1 MSIYIFLEGI
11 AKKYSGIKFNTKDL
25 LKFVTKK
32 KEPILINL
40 YKKRAHCENNW
51 GEMVYCIKLL
61 YPEVN
66 TKLDIQNKLNSIQNN
81 NKFKCSGGHDN
92 INRYFIDI
100 NKRKEIDIENY
111 IKNIKVEQL
120 TDKKIKKI
128 ILCGKTIDEF
138 PEIKKINTCPISKE
152 LYDIKIR
159 KSDVY
164 IIYENE
170 PIVGISLKADK
181 KCTLTNYSIE
191 KLLNEM
197 NICQSIILKQIRLNV
212 LIDKFGGTGKYNK
225 MQRSEANKL
234 FYCNNKYF
242 DELEKLI
249 INNSNKIS
257 KKILEYAFPDMQY
270 TIFGYYGEKIVN
282 LNELSNKLH
291 KKDIKIIRNK
301 NKDSK
306 TSAKIWFSVLFNGE
320 EKYHFEIRFKND
332 IYKGSAQLLL
342 YKC

>member
-1 MSIYIFLEGI
+1 MMISY
-11 AKKYSGIKFNTKDL
+11 YSNKII
-25 LKFVTKK
+25 
-32 KEPILINL
+32 KEPNLINL

-61 YPEVN
+61 YPEVK
-66 TKLDIQNKLNSIQNN
+66 TKLDIQNKLKFIHN
-81 NKFKCSGGHDN
+81 NKQFKCSGGCDN

-100 NKRKEIDIENY
+100 NKRKNKDIENY
-111 IKNIKVEQL
+111 VKNIKVDQF
-120 TDKKIKKI
+120 TDKKINKI
-128 ILCGKTIDEF
+128 ILCGKTINEF

-152 LYDIKIR
+152 IYNIKIR

-164 IIYENE
+164 IIYENKS
-170 PIVGISLKADK
+170 IIGISLKADK

-191 KLLNEM
+191 KLLTEM
-197 NICQSIILKQIRLNV
+197 NICQSEILKQIRLNI
-212 LIDKFGGTGKYNK
+212 LIDKFGGDGKYKKN
-225 MQRSEANKL
+225 QRSDANKL

-257 KKILEYAFPDMQY
+257 KKILEYAFPNMPY
-270 TIFGYYGEKIVN
+270 STYGYCGEKIVN
-282 LNELSNKLH
+282 LNELSNKLY

-301 NKDSK
+301 NKDSN

-320 EKYHFEIRFKND
+320 EKYNFEIRFKND
-332 IYKGSAQLLL
+332 IYIGSAQLLL